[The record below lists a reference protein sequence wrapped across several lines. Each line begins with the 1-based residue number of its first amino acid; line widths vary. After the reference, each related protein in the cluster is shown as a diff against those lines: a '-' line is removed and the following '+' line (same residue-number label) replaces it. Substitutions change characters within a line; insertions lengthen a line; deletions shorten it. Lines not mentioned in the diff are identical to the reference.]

1 MVDEKLM
8 EALDK
13 VNSPEELA
21 AVFAEYNV
29 DLGSMTI
36 EEAYKKIKEEPTD
49 ELGEDSLD
57 DVSGG
62 AVQLVVAGAI
72 AAGVLIGRYV
82 SRKRR

>member
-1 MVDEKLM
+1 MVDEKLL

-62 AVQLVVAGAI
+62 AIGFVI
-72 AAGVLIGRYV
+72 GVGVGIVIGTYA
-82 SRKRR
+82 SRKRKR